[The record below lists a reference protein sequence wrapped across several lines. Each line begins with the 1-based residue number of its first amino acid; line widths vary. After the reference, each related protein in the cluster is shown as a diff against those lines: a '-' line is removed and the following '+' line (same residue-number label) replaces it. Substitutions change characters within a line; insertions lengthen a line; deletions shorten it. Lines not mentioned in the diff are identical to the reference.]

1 MMHELQEEVCMDWRR
16 HYISSLIW
24 RQPLSTQ
31 LHRQYYSPVN
41 ENTVTKHWTTL
52 SLHISKHGSLLCHSL
67 QLNSVAKN
75 TDYPLL
81 VAFARRKWNSST
93 FELRTAAIFTWISP
107 ALFFFFSL
115 RRLFNSKHEFFFCSS
130 PPPFTHLLVSSP
142 PPPVVWGGSEK
153 PQVFSYDCCQLLC
166 HMLEMMCFLL
176 CHTESSLPLKRLLFL
191 PPSSSTVF

>member
-130 PPPFTHLLVSSP
+130 PPPLPTSWSLAHL
-142 PPPVVWGGSEK
+142 
-153 PQVFSYDCCQLLC
+153 PQLFEVEVKNLKYLA
-166 HMLEMMCFLL
+166 MIAANCFVT
-176 CHTESSLPLKRLLFL
+176 C
-191 PPSSSTVF
+191 